1 MLVSFAM
8 AIAANARRGRAVAC
22 HCFGEGSASQV
33 GWHTL
38 VRDLVLLLPGC
49 WLLWAATR
57 TIPMVPLAAVD
68 LVPAIGIAV
77 LLALSYALFVESLEL
92 VVGAD
97 RRIALH

>member
-1 MLVSFAM
+1 
-8 AIAANARRGRAVAC
+8 
-22 HCFGEGSASQV
+22 
-33 GWHTL
+33 
-38 VRDLVLLLPGC
+38 
-49 WLLWAATR
+49 
-57 TIPMVPLAAVD
+57 MVPLAAVD